1 MYNIREDDV
10 VSRGET
16 VGLTGSVE
24 AQLGESTLLKAYGR
38 AGWRKEWL
46 AVVVGRGSCAILP
59 LLLHVYTW
67 GTATAH
73 MPRYDRS
80 RAMTGQK
87 RL

>member
-10 VSRGET
+10 VSRGEA

-24 AQLGESTLLKAYGR
+24 AQLGERALLKEYGR

-46 AVVVGRGSCAILP
+46 AVVVGRGSCTISP

-67 GTATAH
+67 GTA
-73 MPRYDRS
+73 MPTCLDTIDRA
-80 RAMTGQK
+80 AMRRQK